1 MKRKKSKMMG
11 TVALSVLVASSLS
24 SPMVALAADTT
35 SVETK
40 PAAVITQQSAAST
53 SGESTTV
60 LGTQNGGDVQQ
71 TPQQGEQNKTT
82 VDPKT
87 TAPNNVNTA
96 VPSDD
101 KQGSDISYSA
111 TGKIWGFT
119 VPLANSTATITTD
132 DANSDKTL
140 GDVSQDFQG
149 TGFGA
154 VKAGDLVIKGDMSID
169 DDTTKD
175 AAHNVEKDSKHDIKA
190 DLDVSAIHTAIE
202 KSGSLLSSN
211 FGGSDAANNVYV
223 NNLETGLRST
233 FKFGND
239 LNGEFYVPISL
250 EDAQEHYILS
260 SADDSPLIYRI
271 NYANSTFT
279 KDNVSI
285 LMDLDLTQM
294 PEFKTT
300 YTGAP
305 SDTNKTL
312 YGESGIKE
320 NFNHTDKE
328 YGDTYNTSTFG
339 NLKQLITKS
348 AIKISLLLKDVT
360 FHSATG
366 NKNTTETDTQ
376 TTTTT
381 QGSIDGTLVGY
392 MKADVGHN
400 RVKGNVSYVWGAM
413 QDPAGKDVNATDDK
427 VMLTA
432 QFTETTPKESPNNP
446 GTPDNPGD
454 TDNPGTPVNPGGTDN
469 PSTPVNPNNPVN
481 PVTPVNPD
489 NPVTPVTPTN
499 PTTDDG
505 VIPNKPTNPTNTPTK
520 PQKDN
525 NQKTNSGDQKDVD
538 EPSGN
543 SASTKTVTSNT
554 QNPKAVAT
562 KTAASAET
570 SNVPKTADETR
581 VGTMLILFGGAAAL
595 LTVLL
600 AVKKR
605 ENE

>member
-35 SVETK
+35 SAETK

-53 SGESTTV
+53 SSETTTV
-60 LGTQNGGDVQQ
+60 SGTQNGGDVQQ
-71 TPQQGEQNKTT
+71 TPQQGEQSKIVEPE
-82 VDPKT
+82 VDEKT

-96 VPSDD
+96 VSDD
-101 KQGSDISYSA
+101 KQGTDISYKASYFGWIPIA
-111 TGKIWGFT
+111 DD
-119 VPLANSTATITTD
+119 TATITAE

-140 GDVSQDFQG
+140 GDVSQKFQG
-149 TGFGA
+149 TEFGD
-154 VKAGDLVIKGDMSID
+154 VKAGDLVIKGDMSIEG
-169 DDTTKD
+169 DTTKD
-175 AAHNVEKDSKHDIKA
+175 AAYAVEKDSKHDVKA
-190 DLDVSAIHTAIE
+190 DLDVSAIHTSIE
-202 KSGSLLSSN
+202 KSGTLIQN
-211 FGGSDAANNVYV
+211 ADAVYV

-233 FKFGND
+233 FKFSD
-239 LNGEFYVPISL
+239 LNGEFYVPTSL
-250 EDAQEHYILS
+250 EDAQAHYILS

-271 NYANSTFT
+271 NYANSTFA

-294 PEFKTT
+294 KALNTS
-300 YTGAP
+300 YNG
-305 SDTNKTL
+305 SSKVL
-312 YGESGIKE
+312 YGENGIKE
-320 NFNHTDKE
+320 NFNHTGAE
-328 YGDTYNTSTFG
+328 YGSTYDTSTFG
-339 NLKQLITKS
+339 NLKQLITSS
-348 AIKISLLLKDVT
+348 AKKISLLLKGVT

-381 QGSIDGTLVGY
+381 QGSIEGTLVGY

-400 RVKGNVSYVWGAM
+400 SVKGNVSYVWGAM
-413 QDPAGKDVNATDDK
+413 QDADGKDVNAIDDK
-427 VMLTA
+427 VMLTT

-454 TDNPGTPVNPGGTDN
+454 TDNPDNPVNPGDTDN
-469 PSTPVNPNNPVN
+469 PSTPVNPNN
-481 PVTPVNPD
+481 PVNPD

-538 EPSGN
+538 EPSEN
-543 SASTKTVTSNT
+543 SAGTKTVTTNT

-562 KTAASAET
+562 KTAATSET